1 MNLTDTISGLG
12 VLFIL
17 LGFVLTTFKKITS
30 DSRPYFIINIMGGVL
45 AFWGSILLQS
55 VPFAVLEGI
64 WTIVATYGLIKSFR
78 LNSGR

>member
-17 LGFVLTTFKKITS
+17 LGFVLTTFKRISS
-30 DSRPYFIINIMGGVL
+30 DSRPYFIINIIGGIL
-45 AFWGSILLQS
+45 AFWGSILLKS

-64 WTIVATYGLIKSFR
+64 WTIVALYGLAKSFR
-78 LNSGR
+78 SEIGR